1 MIGILL
7 LVRCNEII
15 VIYDDDHWHCTLV
28 EYISFGFVRFF
39 SFQLSCIGH
48 YLFMRTFWPHFLLRH
63 LLYILFNPPGP
74 PWPLN

>member
-7 LVRCNEII
+7 LAHCNEII
-15 VIYDDDHWHCTLV
+15 VIYDHWHTV
-28 EYISFGFVRFF
+28 IEYISFGFVRFF